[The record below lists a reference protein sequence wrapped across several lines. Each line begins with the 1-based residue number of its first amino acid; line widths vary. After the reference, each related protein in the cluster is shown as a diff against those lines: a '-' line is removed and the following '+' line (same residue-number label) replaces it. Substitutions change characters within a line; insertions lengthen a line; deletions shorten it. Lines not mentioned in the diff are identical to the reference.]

1 MKENKEIKEL
11 ILELA
16 KKDSYNNCNNTKNFL
31 KPSLIEKTD
40 ILVDTGRTLSQ
51 ALSTRLPVYC

>member
-16 KKDSYNNCNNTKNFL
+16 KKDSYNNCHNTVNSHNKAFNLNFFL
-31 KPSLIEKTD
+31 N
-40 ILVDTGRTLSQ
+40 
-51 ALSTRLPVYC
+51 ANM